1 MNAYD
6 TYKTYMAIR
15 NHFLMKS
22 YDYFRYNGKTRAN
35 YDSFLKRKDKIH
47 FAKLGKAKGKVL
59 TEYLVSN
66 FVVNSKIGWIGEL
79 LSEQSEK
86 TYTDWKRKIE
96 SLSYLVDNET
106 SFMEDWSE
114 KDFNNYFIVNTK
126 SDTHPPIIVSFLRK
140 DISLETI
147 VCMNSL
153 LSFFKQYDKVFADP
167 IYQEVRDLCKKYEP
181 FLKIEKNK
189 ISKIIQKK
197 LKK

>member
-1 MNAYD
+1 
-6 TYKTYMAIR
+6 
-15 NHFLMKS
+15 MKLCMIGTG
-22 YDYFRYNGKTRAN
+22 YVG
-35 YDSFLKRKDKIH
+35 
-47 FAKLGKAKGKVL
+47 
-59 TEYLVSN
+59 LVSGVC
-66 FVVNSKIGWIGEL
+66 FSDIGNTVYCVD
-79 LSEQSEK
+79 K
-86 TYTDWKRKIE
+86 DKRKIE

-153 LSFFKQYDKVFADP
+153 LSFFKQYDKVFTDP

-181 FLKIEKNK
+181 FLRIEKNK